1 MKHDEW
7 KIVVPGS
14 VSGGI
19 IFVILFLTVWSALV
33 AFGGYSVWNSG
44 QHRSDF
50 GVTLVPMAAV
60 GLFFWGLVLRAAFG
74 KLRVRGNSRRAVIFR
89 GIGIFGVYRTFDP
102 SSVTSVVSDRGTG
115 ASDAV
120 VLSGACEIRFGA
132 GLQVDSR
139 DFVANALRE
148 ALRHFE
154 VSAHSG
160 EQDRSSP
167 DANRHDSALAGK
179 TDEIETPRKTSQSG
193 PKVMSAANWFFG
205 IWGAMTLMLNAAML
219 VADVRYG
226 VVLEIAGVS
235 LIGIVLITT
244 AIPLFQTC
252 VMFDRFGLNANR
264 NRTVKQVNARWK
276 QLLWRL
282 PFATSALIGCLVLM
296 VVTMLSQGSLGSF
309 RLSTVDHGHRILL
322 GAMGILFSAV
332 SIYGNLFVVRKC
344 PDLIQEW
351 KVMDRGRG

>member
-1 MKHDEW
+1 MNHDQW

-14 VSGGI
+14 MSGGI
-19 IFVILFLTVWSALV
+19 VFVILFLTVWSAIV

-44 QHRSDF
+44 KQRSDF
-50 GVTLVPMAAV
+50 GLTLLPMAAV

-89 GIGIFGVYRTFDP
+89 GIGIFGIYRTFDP
-102 SSVTSVVSDRGTG
+102 SSVTSVVSDRGSG

-120 VLSGACEIRFGA
+120 VLSGACEIRFGT
-132 GLQVDSR
+132 GLQRDSR

-148 ALRHFE
+148 VLRRFDE
-154 VSAHSG
+154 VTTHSG
-160 EQDRSSP
+160 EQNPFSP
-167 DANRHDSALAGK
+167 NANLHDLAQAGK
-179 TDEIETPRKTSQSG
+179 ADKLEIPRETTG

-205 IWGAMTLMLNAAML
+205 IWGVVTLMLNAAML
-219 VADVRYG
+219 VADMRYG

-235 LIGIVLITT
+235 LMGIILTTT
-244 AIPLFQTC
+244 AIPFFQTC

-264 NRTVKQVNARWK
+264 SRTVKQVNARWK

-282 PFATSALIGCLVLM
+282 PFATSALISCLVLM

-309 RLSTVDHGHRILL
+309 RLSTVDHGHRVLL

-332 SIYGNLFVVRKC
+332 SVYGNLFVVRKC

-351 KVMDRGRG
+351 KVSDRGSG